1 MDINLSGGERGALR
15 PVIARALRLAPSPN
29 LSRRSLL
36 EAVPLIVI
44 CLLPVVLY
52 LPFVRAPFERDE
64 GVYATIAQ
72 GLLDGRVPYRDLF
85 DNKPPLVYG
94 WYAFS
99 FLLFGESVVA
109 PRIVAA
115 VLLSFTTLSLFS
127 QARMMYPRGVAYAAA
142 GMFAVSTGLPWVA
155 LHANTEAYMLLPLVA
170 SLLAFTIGMRR
181 DSLPWFLLAGALGGL
196 AMMTK
201 QVAVWNLIALAVVVL
216 GWGWRVNGGG
226 WRSVTPAL
234 CLVTGAAAATA
245 LVALPFVAAGA
256 VDDLVYANVSYNW
269 LYVGAL
275 SFGQRL
281 FQMGAFFLLFFGVAA
296 PLVAGALAGLLLAW
310 RRRSRVTHYLLVLWA
325 LASVAGVASGG
336 QFFPHYFMQLLPAM
350 AVLTAVV
357 IYERWRRQGMRLIGR
372 PTLVATAL
380 LIAISL
386 TTNAILY
393 FTPEEAEQRV
403 YEPIFHQEQ
412 WESASRSLGAYI
424 AQRTSPEDTIFNYGR
439 EAQIYFYADRG
450 PAVPYFYDWALWYDK
465 SALSQTMGALR
476 QEKPVYIIDS
486 LLPPIFKDY
495 PQYHPPA
502 FMALLSED
510 YDYVGR
516 VYFADVYRLKERS

>member
-1 MDINLSGGERGALR
+1 MR
-15 PVIARALRLAPSPN
+15 PVIATALRLAPSPN

-36 EAVPLIVI
+36 EAVPLILI
-44 CLLPVVLY
+44 CLLPIVLY
-52 LPFVRAPFERDE
+52 FPFLRAPFERDE

-72 GLLDGRVPYRDLF
+72 GLLDGQVPYRDLF

-127 QARMMYPRGVAYAAA
+127 QARLMFPRGVAYAAA
-142 GMFAVSTGLPWVA
+142 GLFAVSTGLPWVA

-181 DSLPWFLLAGALGGL
+181 DRLSWFLLAGALGGL
-196 AMMTK
+196 AMLTK
-201 QVAVWNLIALAVVVL
+201 QVAVWNLLALAVVASV
-216 GWGWRVNGGG
+216 WRPRAAGGG
-226 WRSVTPAL
+226 WPSVFPAL
-234 CLVTGAAAATA
+234 WLLTGAAAMTA

-256 VDDLVYANVSYNW
+256 LDDLVYANISYNW

-281 FQMGAFFLLFFGVAA
+281 FQMGAFLLLFFGVAA

-310 RRRSRVTHYLLVLWA
+310 RRRNRTAHYLLVLWA

-336 QFFPHYFMQLLPAM
+336 QFFPHYFMHLLPAM

-357 IYERWRRQGMRLIGR
+357 IYERFRARDIRLIGK
-372 PTLVATAL
+372 PALLVTAL

-386 TTNAILY
+386 GTNAILY
-393 FTPEEAEQRV
+393 FTPEEAQQRV
-403 YEPIFHQEQ
+403 YTPIFYQEE
-412 WESASRSLGAYI
+412 WESSSRALATYV
-424 AQRTSPEDTIFNYGR
+424 AERTGPEDTIFNFGR
-439 EAQIYFYADRG
+439 ESQIYFYADRR
-450 PAVPYFYDWALWYDK
+450 PAARYFYDWAYLYDDTT
-465 SALSQTMGALR
+465 LPTTVEALR
-476 QEKPVYIIDS
+476 QAKPVYVIDS
-486 LLPPIFKDY
+486 TQPPLFESEPQPQLLKE
-495 PQYHPPA
+495 
-502 FMALLSED
+502 LLAED
-510 YDYVGR
+510 YQYVGR
-516 VYFADVYRLKERS
+516 IYFADVYRLKSAN